1 VHVVVLRL
9 RFWEPAT
16 FSALYGNVDH
26 REPEEDV
33 QSLVT
38 VQLIVA
44 VLNGFARPVGGR
56 SIANQ
61 DPARHF
67 SLPHG

>member
-1 VHVVVLRL
+1 MIGSYPLYSL
-9 RFWEPAT
+9 M
-16 FSALYGNVDH
+16 SALYRKVDH

-38 VQLIVA
+38 VQLIIA
-44 VLNGFARPVGGR
+44 VLTGFARPVGGR

-61 DPARHF
+61 SPVRHF
-67 SLPHG
+67 SRSHG